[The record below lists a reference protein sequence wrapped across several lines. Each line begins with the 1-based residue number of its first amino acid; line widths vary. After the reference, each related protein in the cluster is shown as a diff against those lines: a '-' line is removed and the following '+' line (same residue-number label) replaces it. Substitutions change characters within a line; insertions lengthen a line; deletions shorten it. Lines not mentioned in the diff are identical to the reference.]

1 LLDTRTSDGPATLEL
16 VFTEKGNLIAQKND
30 QFKNKGPEFEHP
42 VSLPVTPENIV
53 AIGQYV
59 SLCRQINYI
68 TSYGE
73 TSEKRKRD
81 YQSIQLLC
89 KIVLSVNSK
98 LAGFEKI
105 RNKADVINDTIPTI
119 YNELVPNAQ
128 KAICENLM
136 KDHSIK
142 TEIVEKVKIAKLLNM
157 LREKGFPDDKIALLK
172 TNKSQL
178 TDLYLKYR
186 QQIVVEDIDWF
197 TDREARE
204 EIIHYA
210 ERKNMK
216 IAFFFKYGPNQ
227 FSFGA
232 KNRAY
237 VDSRAL
243 KTLNDRLNEPAR
255 TGEDLIAAFNNT
267 TSKIGAGLGLDLT
280 KACLEN
286 IRSECGCAISAKYE
300 NDTTGMLVMTINLDL
315 AALPQPGA

>member
-1 LLDTRTSDGPATLEL
+1 MLDNRASDGPATLEL

-30 QFKNKGPEFEHP
+30 QFKNKGPGFEHP
-42 VSLPVTPENIV
+42 VSLPITTDNIV
-53 AIGQYV
+53 TIAKYV
-59 SLCRQINYI
+59 GLCSQINYI

-73 TSEKRKRD
+73 SSEKRKRD
-81 YQSIQLLC
+81 YQAIQLLC
-89 KIVLSVNSK
+89 KIVLSVNAK
-98 LAGFEKI
+98 TAGFERI
-105 RNKADVINDTIPTI
+105 RNKADIINDTIPTI

-136 KDHSIK
+136 KDHSIS

-157 LREKGFPDDKIALLK
+157 LREKGFPEDKIAQLK
-172 TNKSQL
+172 TNKSQM

-197 TDREARE
+197 TDLEARE

-216 IAFFFKYGPNQ
+216 IAFFFRYGPND
-227 FSFGA
+227 FAFGA

-237 VDSRAL
+237 VDPRNL
-243 KTLNDRLNEPAR
+243 KQLNDRLNEPAR

-286 IRSECGCAISAKYE
+286 IREECACKISAKYE
-300 NDTTGMLVMTINLDL
+300 NDSTGMLIMTINLNLDP
-315 AALPQPGA
+315 ATA